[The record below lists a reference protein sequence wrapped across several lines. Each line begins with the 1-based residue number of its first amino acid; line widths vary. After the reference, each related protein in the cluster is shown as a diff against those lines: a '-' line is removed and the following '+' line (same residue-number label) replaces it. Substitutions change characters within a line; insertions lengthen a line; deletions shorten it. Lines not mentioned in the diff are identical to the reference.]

1 MSKSWFEENHSEFI
15 RDLLRDYC
23 LSVQVLE
30 KLFLEF
36 DHTGSVI
43 FEELKDL
50 LGEEMNKGLLW
61 RLKDTAHHLFRDGN
75 GASLVGQF
83 LDWCIGYIFHESMKL
98 KEDAYQQQNYAP
110 WFRSIQERELPE
122 PDCIISRELFQLL
135 MQTAESMQREIRR
148 IRFLFGECR
157 KLFPLFLADQ
167 RENHWLAR
175 FLFKRNEL
183 VRQAFG
189 EAYRDL
195 IRGVYG
201 EEPEFLY
208 TMASRSLREGGW
220 MAQAALAAE
229 EACRINPENEQARRE
244 KEIVDTWRARL
255 RA

>member
-1 MSKSWFEENHSEFI
+1 MGSNWFDEKRAEFM

-23 LSVQVLE
+23 LAVQELE
-30 KLFLEF
+30 VMFREF
-36 DHTGSVI
+36 DRTGGVG
-43 FEELKDL
+43 FEALKDL

-61 RLKDTAHHLFRDGN
+61 RLKDTAHHLFRDAG
-75 GASLVGQF
+75 GSSLVGQF

-110 WFRSIQERELPE
+110 WFRSMQERELPE
-122 PDCIISRELFQLL
+122 PDLIISRELFQLL

-157 KLFPLFLADQ
+157 KLFPLYLADQ

-183 VRQAFG
+183 VREVFG
-189 EAYRDL
+189 QGYREL
-195 IRGVYG
+195 VRGIYG
-201 EEPEFLY
+201 ASPELLY
-208 TMASRSLREGGW
+208 VMASRSLREGGW
-220 MAQAALAAE
+220 MQQAADAAE
-229 EACRINPENEQARRE
+229 EACRVSPDSEPARRE
-244 KEIVDTWRARL
+244 KEIVDTWRAHL